1 MAYDALGDYTAAGS
15 RYQSSLKIWEEL
27 GKLEETAAVLARLGT
42 VQAGAG
48 RYADALSS
56 YQRSLALTRELGNHE
71 RLRELQDA
79 IATVQRLARQT
90 GPGPGA
96 K

>member
-1 MAYDALGDYTAAGS
+1 MTYEALGTHATAAE
-15 RYQSSLKIWEEL
+15 RYQASLQIWVNLGRREEA
-27 GKLEETAAVLARLGT
+27 AAVLARLGT

-56 YQRSLALTRELGNHE
+56 YRRSLALTRELGNHE